1 MFTIKT
7 LNTISPKGLS
17 RLEPGQFTIDDQAGD
32 PDGIILRSY
41 KMHDMEFGDS
51 LLAVARAGAG
61 VNNIPVERCTEKG
74 IVVFNTPGANANSV
88 KELVISG
95 MLLSSRKIVE
105 GVNWS
110 RSLEGVGDVEKTVEG
125 GKKDFAGPE
134 IMGKKLAVIGLGA
147 IGVMV
152 ANAANDLGME
162 VIGYDPYISVE
173 SAWGLRANV
182 GRAASLE
189 SAVSDCDFISLHVPL
204 MNNTR
209 GMVNKKLISKMKP
222 GVRIL
227 NFARGPLVD
236 DDDILEALES
246 GPVAR
251 YITDFPNERL
261 VANPYVIPV
270 PHLGASTPEAEEN
283 CAVMAAS
290 QISHYLL
297 HGNIVNS
304 VNFPR
309 IQMEFSTNV
318 RLLIL
323 NRNIPAMVGQI
334 TSILAERKIN
344 IADMI
349 NKHRGEVAC
358 TIIDID
364 GDISDESLKKVEE
377 IEGVIR
383 ARVIRK

>member
-7 LNTISPKGLS
+7 LNKISEKGLS
-17 RLEPGQFTIDDQAGD
+17 LLNPAQVNLDDGAAD

-41 KMHDMEFGDS
+41 KLHDMPLGKS

-61 VNNIPVERCTEKG
+61 VNNIPIDTCTDQG

-95 MLLSSRKIVE
+95 MLISSRKIVE
-105 GVNWS
+105 GVSWS
-110 RSLEGVGDVEKTVEG
+110 RTLAGDENVEKTVES
-125 GKKDFAGPE
+125 GKNSFAGPE

-152 ANAANDLGME
+152 ANAARDLGME
-162 VIGYDPYISVE
+162 VVGFDPYISVE
-173 SAWGLRANV
+173 SAWGLSANV
-182 GRAASLE
+182 KRAGSIEA
-189 SAVSDCDFISLHVPL
+189 AVADCDFITLHVPL
-204 MNNTR
+204 TDSTK
-209 GMVNKKLISKMKP
+209 GMVNRDLIGKMKA

-227 NFARGPLVD
+227 NFARGPLVND
-236 DDDILEALES
+236 ADILKALDS
-246 GPVAR
+246 GAVAR
-251 YITDFPNERL
+251 YITDFPNDALISHENVL
-261 VANPYVIPV
+261 PI

-283 CAVMAAS
+283 CAVMAAR
-290 QISHYLL
+290 QISNFLTS
-297 HGNIVNS
+297 GNIVNS

-309 IQMEFSTNV
+309 IEMEFTTCV
-318 RLLIL
+318 RLQIL

-334 TSILAERKIN
+334 TSILAEREIN

-349 NKHRGEVAC
+349 NKHRGDVAC

-364 GDISDESLKKVEE
+364 GDISEESVKKVEE